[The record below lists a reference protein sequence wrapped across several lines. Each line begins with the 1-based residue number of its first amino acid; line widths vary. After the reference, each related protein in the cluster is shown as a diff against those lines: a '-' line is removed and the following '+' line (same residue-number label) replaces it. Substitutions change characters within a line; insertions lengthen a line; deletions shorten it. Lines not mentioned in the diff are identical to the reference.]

1 MSSAPAITS
10 PPRPAVGGTHPPPR
24 RPLRKLGFSPFE
36 LFVARR
42 YLWSRPRQSFIALIS
57 LISVCGVIVGVW
69 VLTTTLSAMN
79 GFEYEVQS
87 KIVGSNAH
95 VIVLTR
101 DPAGIG
107 DYQPL
112 AARLAR
118 LPEVRG
124 VAPMVY
130 SKAMLAA
137 GGRADGVVLKGVD
150 LASEREVTEITR
162 FITPE
167 IAGIDAAARNGL
179 PGMVLGFEVAL
190 RLAVGVGDSVILSS
204 PLRTVSTPLGA
215 VPVARR
221 FEVVGIF
228 HSGMY
233 EYDASFCYVSIP
245 SAQEFLDLGDRVTGI
260 EMKVA
265 DMFEASRVGREAEL
279 LLGPPYVANNW
290 IDLNR
295 NLFSWM
301 KIEKFFMFLILLLII
316 LVAAFNI
323 ASMLFMVVM
332 DKKRDIGVLL
342 SMGATSGAIMRI
354 FILEGLIVAVI
365 GTVAGSV
372 LGIVTSYVVGR
383 YEIVSLPGDVY
394 FIDKLP
400 IRMEALD
407 FVAVA
412 GAALLICFLATL
424 YPSWRAGRMVP
435 VDAIRYE

>member
-1 MSSAPAITS
+1 MDS
-10 PPRPAVGGTHPPPR
+10 PPRAANAPGGVSGR
-24 RPLRKLGFSPFE
+24 RPLRLAGFSPFE

-57 LISVCGVIVGVW
+57 LISICGVIVGVW

-87 KIVGSNAH
+87 KIVGANAH

-101 DPAGIG
+101 DPAGIS
-107 DYQPL
+107 DHEVL

-118 LPEVRG
+118 MPEVRG
-124 VAPMVY
+124 VAPMIY

-137 GGRADGVVLKGVD
+137 GGRADGVVLKGID
-150 LASEREVTEITR
+150 LTREREVTEVAR

-167 IAGIDAAARNGL
+167 IADLDAAARSGL

-245 SAQEFLDLGDRVTGI
+245 SAQEFLEFGDRVTGI
-260 EMKVA
+260 EMKLA
-265 DMFEASRVGREAEL
+265 DMFAASRVGREAEL

-301 KIEKFFMFLILLLII
+301 RIEKFFMFLILLLII

-365 GTVAGSV
+365 GTVVGSL
-372 LGIVTSYVVGR
+372 LGIATSYVVGR

-407 FVAVA
+407 FLAVA
-412 GAALLICFLATL
+412 GAGLLICFLATL

>member
-1 MSSAPAITS
+1 MTPPAIPGPGASVRAT
-10 PPRPAVGGTHPPPR
+10 RAQR
-24 RPLRKLGFSPFE
+24 RAGRFGFSAFE
-36 LFVARR
+36 LYVARR

-57 LISVCGVIVGVW
+57 LISICGVIVGVW

-79 GFEYEVQS
+79 GFENEVRQ
-87 KIVGSNAH
+87 KIVGANAH
-95 VIVLTR
+95 IVVLSR
-101 DPAGIG
+101 DPAGVTNSEE
-107 DYQPL
+107 
-112 AARLAR
+112 LAR
-118 LPEVRG
+118 ELLTVPDVIG
-124 VAPMVY
+124 AAPMVY

-137 GGRADGVVLKGVD
+137 KGRADGVVVKGVE
-150 LASEREVTEITR
+150 LARERHVTDVPLY
-162 FITPE
+162 ITPA
-167 IAGIDAAARNGL
+167 ITDIDSAAATGL
-179 PGMVLGFEVAL
+179 PGIVLGFDVAL
-190 RLAVGVGDSVILSS
+190 RLAVGVGDSVLLSS
-204 PLRTVSTPLGA
+204 PLRTVHSPLGSI
-215 VPVARR
+215 PVVKQ

-233 EYDASFCYVSIP
+233 EYDASFCYVSIR
-245 SAQEFLDLGDRVTGI
+245 SAQGYFGLDDRVTGI
-260 EMKVA
+260 ELRLR
-265 DMFEASRVGREAEL
+265 DMFAAGRVGIEIERR
-279 LLGPPYVANNW
+279 LGPPYVANNW

-354 FILEGLIVAVI
+354 FILEGLIVAGI
-365 GTVAGSV
+365 GTAVGSL
-372 LGIVTSYVVGR
+372 LGIVTSYVIGR

-400 IRMEALD
+400 IRMEAPD
-407 FVAVA
+407 FLLVA
-412 GAALLICFLATL
+412 GAAIAICFLATL

-435 VDAIRYE
+435 VEAIRYE

>member
-1 MSSAPAITS
+1 MSTQEALEMKEPSAPA
-10 PPRPAVGGTHPPPR
+10 RPASR
-24 RPLRKLGFSPFE
+24 RWFSAFE
-36 LFVARR
+36 LYVARR
-42 YLWSRPRQSFIALIS
+42 YLWSRPRQSFITLIS
-57 LISVCGVIVGVW
+57 LISICGVIVGVW

-95 VIVLTR
+95 VVVLTR
-101 DPAGIG
+101 DPAGIVNHEEVARR
-107 DYQPL
+107 L
-112 AARLAR
+112 AAMPDVVA
-118 LPEVRG
+118 
-124 VAPMVY
+124 VAPMIY

-137 GGRADGVVLKGVD
+137 QGRADGVVLKGID
-150 LASEREVTEITR
+150 LAAEQNVTEITR
-162 FITPE
+162 YVTPE
-167 IAGIDAAARNGL
+167 VKGIDEASRSGL
-179 PGMVLGFEVAL
+179 PGMILGFEVAL
-190 RLAVGVGDSVILSS
+190 RLAVGVGDSVVLSS
-204 PLRTVSTPLGA
+204 PLRTVRTPLGS
-215 VPVARR
+215 VPLVKR

-245 SAQEFLDLGDRVTGI
+245 AAQEYLELEDRVTGI
-260 EMKVA
+260 EMKLV
-265 DMFEASRVGREAEL
+265 DMFDASLVSREAEL
-279 LLGPPYVANNW
+279 ILGPPYVANNW

-332 DKKRDIGVLL
+332 DKKRDIGVLR
-342 SMGATSGAIMRI
+342 SMGATSGSIMRI

-365 GTVAGSV
+365 GTAIGSF
-372 LGIVTSYVVGR
+372 LGVVTSYVIGR

-407 FVAVA
+407 FLAVA
-412 GAALLICFLATL
+412 GAALVICFLATL
-424 YPSWRAGRMVP
+424 YPSWRASRMVP
-435 VDAIRYE
+435 VEAIRYE

>member
-1 MSSAPAITS
+1 MS
-10 PPRPAVGGTHPPPR
+10 R
-24 RPLRKLGFSPFE
+24 RRWFSEFE
-36 LFVARR
+36 LYVARR

-57 LISVCGVIVGVW
+57 LISICGVIVGVW

-79 GFEYEVQS
+79 GFENEVRS
-87 KIVGSNAH
+87 KIVGANAH
-95 VIVLTR
+95 IVVLSR
-101 DPAGIG
+101 DPAGVAG
-107 DYQPL
+107 ADEL
-112 AARLAR
+112 AARLST
-118 LPEVRG
+118 LPEVTG
-124 VAPMVY
+124 VAPMIY
-130 SKAMLAA
+130 NKAMLAA
-137 GGRADGVVLKGVD
+137 RGRADGVVVKGVD
-150 LASEREVTEITR
+150 LAREKHVTDVPLYITPAITEI
-162 FITPE
+162 
-167 IAGIDAAARNGL
+167 DSAAHGRL
-179 PGMVLGFEVAL
+179 PGIVLGFDVAL

-204 PLRTVSTPLGA
+204 PLRTVHTPLGMM
-215 VPVARR
+215 PVMKQ

-233 EYDASFCYVSIP
+233 EYDASFCYVSIR
-245 SAQEFLDLGDRVTGI
+245 SAQGYFGLDDRVTGI
-260 EMKVA
+260 ELRLH
-265 DMFEASRVGREAEL
+265 DMFAAGKVGAEIER

-354 FILEGLIVAVI
+354 FILEGLIVATI
-365 GTVAGSV
+365 GTTVGSF
-372 LGIVTSYVVGR
+372 LGVVTSYVIGR

-400 IRMEALD
+400 IRMETPD
-407 FVAVA
+407 FLMVG
-412 GAALLICFLATL
+412 GAAIVICFLATL

-435 VDAIRYE
+435 VEAIRYE

>member
-1 MSSAPAITS
+1 MFPESAITA
-10 PPRPAVGGTHPPPR
+10 PPRPARPRGGAGR
-24 RPLRKLGFSPFE
+24 RPGLGFSAFE

-42 YLWSRPRQSFIALIS
+42 YLWARPRQSFIALIS

-87 KIVGSNAH
+87 KIVGANAH
-95 VIVLTR
+95 VVVLTR

-107 DYQPL
+107 DYEAL

-118 LPEVRG
+118 MQEVIG
-124 VAPMVY
+124 VAPMIY

-137 GGRADGVVLKGVD
+137 GGRADGVVLKGID
-150 LASEREVTEITR
+150 LPRERGVTEIAR
-162 FITPE
+162 FVTPAIT
-167 IAGIDAAARNGL
+167 GIDAASQSGL
-179 PGMVLGFEVAL
+179 PGMILGFEVAL
-190 RLAVGVGDSVILSS
+190 RLAVGVGDSVVLSS
-204 PLRTVSTPLGA
+204 PLRTVRTPLGA
-215 VPVARR
+215 VPVVKR

-245 SAQEFLDLGDRVTGI
+245 SAQDFLALGDRVTGI
-260 EMKVA
+260 EMKLA
-265 DMFEASRVGREAEL
+265 DMFDAARAGREAEL

-365 GTVAGSV
+365 GTVIGSA
-372 LGIVTSYVVGR
+372 LGVITSYVIGR

-407 FVAVA
+407 FLAVA
-412 GAALLICFLATL
+412 GAALLICFVATL

-435 VDAIRYE
+435 VEAIRYE